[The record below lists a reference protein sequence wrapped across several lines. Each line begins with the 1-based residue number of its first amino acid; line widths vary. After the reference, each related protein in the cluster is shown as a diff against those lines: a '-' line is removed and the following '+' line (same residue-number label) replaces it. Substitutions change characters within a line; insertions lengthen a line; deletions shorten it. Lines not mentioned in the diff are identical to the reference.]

1 MPRAGFEPAHNLS
14 SGLDKGNCVVVI
26 TTTPQGYST
35 IATGSI
41 NPTFTNKLEKLKL
54 LFVSGSWGSLN
65 ACAKL
70 VLEAYKKRE
79 QNPTR

>member
-1 MPRAGFEPAHNLS
+1 MPRAGFEPAHDLS
-14 SGLDKGNCVVVI
+14 SGLDKGNCVLVI
-26 TTTPQGYST
+26 TTTPQRSST
-35 IATGSI
+35 TSTGSI
-41 NPTFTNKLEKLKL
+41 NLTFTNKLEKLK